1 MKMSTA
7 SARAAVMM
15 VTAASQE
22 QAALIAHTLVGE
34 RLAACVNL
42 VSPIRSIYRW
52 NDEVHDD
59 PEHLMIINTRANLF
73 QKVEARIREMHS
85 YEVPEV
91 ISVSIASGSK
101 PYLNWIFDSTRM
113 PQPSRAKAKRGR

>member
-1 MKMSTA
+1 MSA
-7 SARAAVMM
+7 GSGRAAVMM

-42 VSPIRSIYRW
+42 VSPIRSVYRW
-52 NDEVHDD
+52 NNEVHDD
-59 PEHLMIINTRANLF
+59 PEHLVIIKTRANLF
-73 QKVEARIREMHS
+73 SKIEARIREMHS

-91 ISVSIASGSK
+91 IAISIASGSN
-101 PYLNWIFDSTRM
+101 PYLDWIFDSTRAPRLM
-113 PQPSRAKAKRGR
+113 RARSKRGR